1 MSGHGISEF
10 DVFNLLQTLTHLQ
23 YTFEKSLF
31 ILENSER
38 MAPGILSCNIR
49 YYMYIYMAEII
60 NYIYVTTSST

>member
-49 YYMYIYMAEII
+49 YYIYGRDH
-60 NYIYVTTSST
+60 